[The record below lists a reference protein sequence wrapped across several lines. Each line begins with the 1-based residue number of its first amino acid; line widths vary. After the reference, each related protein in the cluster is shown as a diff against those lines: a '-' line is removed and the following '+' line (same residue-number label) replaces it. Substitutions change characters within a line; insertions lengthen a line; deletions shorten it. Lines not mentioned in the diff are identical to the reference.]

1 MSMSMLHFRNANF
14 AVAPLN
20 ALNSGEMHPGCHGYK
35 CVEEDIQCGSYFFE
49 SLFDHFYKPDKRLI
63 CMHVIL

>member
-20 ALNSGEMHPGCHGYK
+20 PLNSGEMHPGCHGYK

-49 SLFDHFYKPDKRLI
+49 SPVF
-63 CMHVIL
+63 